1 MKKARWLIL
10 PAVVILLAVFL
21 AANRKVFAN
30 PCLMD
35 STEITASP
43 EEIRDFFV
51 HLDDDHIA
59 WHPAEHVVFQWT
71 GGRPM
76 ALGPTFYAEEYA
88 MGEIKKYSGTV
99 TEVVEYQKV
108 GFALSGPVSLLTP
121 FFEWRIQSDGAASVF
136 TAVTPVRAGKLLEFL
151 MPQAM
156 KDIYESGRWHMQ
168 EEGRN
173 LKAFMEESGK

>member
-1 MKKARWLIL
+1 MKKAPWLIL
-10 PAVVILLAVFL
+10 PAVVILPVAFL
-21 AANRKVFAN
+21 AANREVFAN
-30 PCLMD
+30 TCLME
-35 STEITASP
+35 STEISASP
-43 EEIRDFFV
+43 EETWDFFV
-51 HLDDDHIA
+51 HLDDNYIA
-59 WHPAEHVVFQWT
+59 WHPADHIVFRWT

-76 ALGPTFYAEEYA
+76 ALGSTFYAEEYA

-108 GFALSGPVSLLTP
+108 VFALSGPVSLLTP

-151 MPQAM
+151 MPRAM
-156 KDIYESGRWHMQ
+156 KDIYEAGRRHMQ

-173 LKAFMEESGK
+173 LKAFLEESGK